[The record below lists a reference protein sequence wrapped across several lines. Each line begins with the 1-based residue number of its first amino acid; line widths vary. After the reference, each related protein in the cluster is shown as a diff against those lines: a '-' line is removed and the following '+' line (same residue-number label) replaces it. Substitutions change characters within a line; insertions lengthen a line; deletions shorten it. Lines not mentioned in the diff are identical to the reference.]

1 MKKMTWTKSKLKAS
15 EVSGKCLCLTPYPLP
30 LTTFALTPQAT
41 NHELNTM
48 HQQLT
53 LKNSKIRPHK
63 AVISPV
69 FEAPTVLVSNMFE
82 YVKLWLKRN
91 TNLEAML
98 YWQQAENFTKQI

>member
-1 MKKMTWTKSKLKAS
+1 MLNPIPLASYHIRFDATSYQTRTKYDASTTDIEKFKK
-15 EVSGKCLCLTPYPLP
+15 
-30 LTTFALTPQAT
+30 
-41 NHELNTM
+41 
-48 HQQLT
+48 
-53 LKNSKIRPHK
+53 RPHK

-91 TNLEAML
+91 TNLETML